1 MCSSVDTQQDNTPSE
16 HAKCFGTNQA
26 CEALSELC
34 SLSCRLSVWLQ
45 VLESFKIMDYS
56 LLLGIHV
63 LDRKPLSRGSRC
75 DSKKGQKVL
84 YSTALE
90 SIQGNL
96 KDPEP
101 VTDDDTYVT
110 VSHMTSKNHHPPY
123 WPFAFCHSSLLDSFY
138 KKSFWIPKQNLNFA
152 QLKHSNHTT
161 FILSQTWWNSCQT
174 PRWESAHLSWDH
186 WYPSVLQVNMISFLL
201 LWSFILSLQTTI
213 RNKVEEQCL
222 ILLD

>member
-1 MCSSVDTQQDNTPSE
+1 M
-16 HAKCFGTNQA
+16 H
-26 CEALSELC
+26 
-34 SLSCRLSVWLQ
+34 LQ

-110 VSHMTSKNHHPPY
+110 VSHWTSKNHQLRY
-123 WPFAFCHSSLLDSFY
+123 RPFAACHSSLLDSFHKRDFLKLEFY
-138 KKSFWIPKQNLNFA
+138 KSIFVVFC
-152 QLKHSNHTT
+152 S
-161 FILSQTWWNSCQT
+161 
-174 PRWESAHLSWDH
+174 
-186 WYPSVLQVNMISFLL
+186 SFLSSCHRLGGIPAKHRDENL
-201 LWSFILSLQTTI
+201 LIFLGIIDILQSY
-213 RNKVEEQCL
+213 R
-222 ILLD
+222 